1 MQRALEQDPNYA
13 PLFVPIARLA
23 APMSV
28 EQLTQ
33 RTVETMRSAAR
44 AEVALTTASSVRQSL
59 PPGVVTLEDLRAAL
73 PYDNEIVVV
82 EMSGEQLRKLLD
94 ANSAEEALVTTKI
107 EPDATKLYRLAVTD
121 YLANVAA
128 RYRDFFA
135 SLSKRRTALRV
146 RNEVR
151 ISFAP

>member
-1 MQRALEQDPNYA
+1 
-13 PLFVPIARLA
+13 
-23 APMSV
+23 
-28 EQLTQ
+28 
-33 RTVETMRSAAR
+33 MRSAAG
-44 AEVALTTASSVRQSL
+44 ADVALTTASSVRQSL

-94 ANSAEEALVTTKI
+94 ASSAEEALVTTKI